1 MHINIEIQED
11 ATDTVVTIK
20 CREQDAFVD
29 RLIAALKIIDKQIM
43 VIHEGNMTSIDLEDI
58 LYIESVDRKCFIYTV
73 NKVYESFNKLYE
85 LEQQLE
91 QYLFVR
97 INKSCVVN
105 LKNIDSIKTYLDRR
119 LLITMS
125 NGEQLIVSRQYAGD
139 IKNLLGV
146 NKHSQGKER
155 DY

>member
-1 MHINIEIQED
+1 MHINIDIQED

-20 CREQDAFVD
+20 CKKQDAFVE

-43 VIHEGNMTSIDLEDI
+43 VIHEGNMTSIDLADI

-125 NGEQLIVSRQYAGD
+125 NNEQLIVSRQYAGG
-139 IKNLLGV
+139 IKTLLGV
-146 NKHSQGKER
+146 KKHSQGKER

>member
-1 MHINIEIQED
+1 MHINIDIQED

-20 CREQDAFVD
+20 CKKQDAFVE

-43 VIHEGNMTSIDLEDI
+43 VINEGNMTSIDLEDI

-125 NGEQLIVSRQYAGD
+125 NGEQLIVSRQYAGS
-139 IKNLLGV
+139 IKTLLGV

>member
-1 MHINIEIQED
+1 MHINIDIQED
-11 ATDTVVTIK
+11 ATDTVITIK
-20 CREQDAFVD
+20 CKKQDAFVE

-125 NGEQLIVSRQYAGD
+125 NDEQLIVSRQYAGE

-146 NKHSQGKER
+146 NKHSHGKER

>member
-1 MHINIEIQED
+1 MHINIDIQED

-20 CREQDAFVD
+20 CREQDAFVE

-125 NGEQLIVSRQYAGD
+125 NDEQLIVSRQYAGD
-139 IKNLLGV
+139 IKTLLGV
-146 NKHSQGKER
+146 KKHSHGKER

>member
-1 MHINIEIQED
+1 MQINIEIQED
-11 ATDTVVTIK
+11 AADTAVTIK
-20 CREQDAFVD
+20 CKERDAFVE
-29 RLIAALKIIDKQIM
+29 RLIAALQIIDKQIM
-43 VIHEGNMTSIDLEDI
+43 VIYEGNMTSIDLEEI

-105 LKNIDSIKTYLDRR
+105 LKNIDSIKTYIDRR
-119 LLITMS
+119 LLIKMS
-125 NGEQLIVSRQYAGD
+125 NNEQLIVSRQYANG
-139 IKNLLGV
+139 IKALLGAEI
-146 NKHSQGKER
+146 HRLGKEAI
-155 DY
+155 Y

>member
-125 NGEQLIVSRQYAGD
+125 NNEQLIVSRQYAGS
-139 IKNLLGV
+139 IKTLLGV

>member
-1 MHINIEIQED
+1 MHINIDIQED

-20 CREQDAFVD
+20 CPKQDAFVE

-43 VIHEGNMTSIDLEDI
+43 VMHEGNMTSIDLEDI

-125 NGEQLIVSRQYAGD
+125 NNEQLIVSRQYAGD
-139 IKNLLGV
+139 IKTLLGV